1 MSVTPQ
7 TLKEIADKVLENLRQ
22 LPADEMKAIVNMGD
36 YHGFLKSRLPEEFL
50 SSILSPFNLTSK
62 DVQIEVVEV
71 ATDLTHE
78 VHYHEHSFAYCV
90 CMGEEYHVKAPEKAK
105 AYLVDHWAPVQDK
118 DIVEIPAGTPHGFTI
133 EEGGTLTF
141 LSVQAPPIVHDN
153 HDDYIRIKVQ

>member
-1 MSVTPQ
+1 MPVTPQ
-7 TLKEIADKVLENLRQ
+7 TLKEIAENVLKNLKG
-22 LPADEMKAIVNMGD
+22 LSAEEMKTIVNMAD

-50 SSILSPFNLTSK
+50 SSILSRFNLTSK

-78 VHYHEHSFAYCV
+78 VHYHEQSFAYCV
-90 CMGEEYHVKAPEKAK
+90 CMGEEYHVKAPQNAK
-105 AYLVDHWAPVQDK
+105 AYLVDHWSPVEDK

-141 LSVQAPPIVHDN
+141 LSVQAPPIVHDD
-153 HDDYIRIKVQ
+153 HDDYIKINK